1 MTERYI
7 DPNSGAAPQ
16 PGGFV
21 TPAAEN
27 PPQDIPS
34 FENQVQS
41 EPAQE
46 DWDNQD
52 APQPAEEPQA
62 EEPQEAQADAQ
73 GDDSDAEAD
82 ADDAESE
89 EQGDYSELLAGTVED
104 VLAYIEE
111 HPEEKEAVQAAEAE
125 GKDRA
130 GIRNA

>member
-21 TPAAEN
+21 TPAADN

-34 FENQVQS
+34 FENQAQS

-62 EEPQEAQADAQ
+62 EEPQADAEVEGEE
-73 GDDSDAEAD
+73 GDAD

-89 EQGDYSELLAGTVED
+89 EQDDYSELLAGTVED

-111 HPEEKEAVQAAEAE
+111 HPEEKGAVQAAEAE